1 MAAVRLPRKF
11 QRAFGAVFLFCGSKI
26 LSKKLRLLTFRG
38 IYTIFR
44 MIYPEYKEKN
54 MDLLK

>member
-1 MAAVRLPRKF
+1 MRLPRKF